1 MKLGGK
7 MKKGSL
13 VKFWLLIN
21 SPGYLPLI
29 YRTLAKN
36 KLAIFRRLLS
46 LITLEEI
53 GCDDLWLEEI
63 VSVKL

>member
-53 GCDDLWLEEI
+53 GCDDL
-63 VSVKL
+63 